1 MTNRRN
7 KVKKEGKYLL
17 LSMLVAMS
25 NFPLNGE
32 NVAENFLD
40 IPDDKIQKIR
50 FVEDDAQNYMV
61 SKIYELK
68 HQKANDIVPFILGA
82 IRRYAKNGTADR
94 INFSAEKKQL
104 VVVSCPEPL
113 MPYLDDIVAKLDRP
127 GAKGPDGSGIDG
139 TGIVRSVY
147 MPAWRSG
154 EKMME
159 IMVKAGI
166 SSNATEGAS
175 QDAVVAYDP
184 VANLIY
190 WKDSLN
196 KDKDLKKYL
205 AWLDR
210 PIPQCSIAINIYEV
224 RESDLKDLGMD
235 YLTWKNGPGLNLLD
249 VGASYME
256 GAALDHALGPYG
268 FFLFAPAFD
277 FSFIRMLQ
285 QSGKAKIATSA
296 ALTVVNGHDA
306 TLKFVPEYQNLI
318 KDDDYASS
326 VETSGNSSLELQ
338 LASPVIALCGTPDKK
353 TGLLGDT
360 VEDYAQQTAT
370 CNFTYTLKS
379 RNVVE
384 RDNQGNELYEDSLV
398 SGGATVE
405 TGGERL
411 LSHYVQQQEVEQI
424 VGVPFFCEIPIL
436 KYFFGTTT
444 RKRERVLFFVS
455 VKADLIHPDTDIA
468 AISGELIPVAEL
480 VNR

>member
-113 MPYLDDIVAKLDRP
+113 MPYLDDMVAKLDRP

-196 KDKDLKKYL
+196 KDKDLKKYFNQ
-205 AWLDR
+205 R
-210 PIPQCSIAINIYEV
+210 
-224 RESDLKDLGMD
+224 
-235 YLTWKNGPGLNLLD
+235 
-249 VGASYME
+249 
-256 GAALDHALGPYG
+256 
-268 FFLFAPAFD
+268 
-277 FSFIRMLQ
+277 
-285 QSGKAKIATSA
+285 AT
-296 ALTVVNGHDA
+296 
-306 TLKFVPEYQNLI
+306 K
-318 KDDDYASS
+318 
-326 VETSGNSSLELQ
+326 
-338 LASPVIALCGTPDKK
+338 
-353 TGLLGDT
+353 
-360 VEDYAQQTAT
+360 
-370 CNFTYTLKS
+370 
-379 RNVVE
+379 
-384 RDNQGNELYEDSLV
+384 
-398 SGGATVE
+398 
-405 TGGERL
+405 
-411 LSHYVQQQEVEQI
+411 
-424 VGVPFFCEIPIL
+424 
-436 KYFFGTTT
+436 
-444 RKRERVLFFVS
+444 
-455 VKADLIHPDTDIA
+455 
-468 AISGELIPVAEL
+468 
-480 VNR
+480 